1 MALAE
6 FPRYPLLLGPSP
18 VHRLDRLTEHLGG
31 AAVWAKREDLNS
43 GIAFGGNKTRKL
55 EYLVADA
62 KRKGATVLITTGS
75 TQSNHCR
82 QTAAAARVAG
92 MRCVLVLNSADVEP
106 AEQGNYL
113 LDHLLGAEIRLVRD
127 QSEREPGME
136 QAAEELRSHGEV
148 PYVIPGGGSNPVG
161 ASAYVAAVFE
171 IVHQLEEMGRTATRL
186 YTTSSTSGGTH
197 AGLSLGAKLAEA
209 PFEIVGIAIEDDAE
223 AIRQVVVPLA
233 NTTAAFLESEVRL
246 APEDLIVDDRFVGSG
261 YAIPTRACLEAI
273 TLAARTEALLL
284 DPVYTGKTMAGM
296 IEHIRSGRIG
306 TDEPV
311 VFLHSG
317 GTPALFA
324 QAPAIMKATRA

>member
-1 MALAE
+1 MRLASL
-6 FPRYPLLLGPSP
+6 PRLPLAHLPTPLEPAPNLS
-18 VHRLDRLTEHLGG
+18 TALGG
-31 AAVWAKREDLNS
+31 PTILIKRDDLT
-43 GIAFGGNKTRKL
+43 GLALGGNKTRKL

-62 KRKGATVLITTGS
+62 KRQGATTLITTGS

-82 QTAAAARVAG
+82 QTAAAARVSG
-92 MRCVLVLNSADVEP
+92 MRCVLVLNSAGAEP

-127 QSEREPGME
+127 QSERELGME
-136 QAAEELRSHGEV
+136 QAADDLRRRGEI
-148 PYVIPGGGSNPVG
+148 PYIIPGGGSNPVG

-171 IVHQLEEMGRTATRL
+171 IVHQLEETGRTATRL

-197 AGLSLGAKLAEA
+197 AGLALGARLAEA
-209 PFEIVGIAIEDDAE
+209 PFEIAGIAIEDNAE

-233 NTTAAFLESEVRL
+233 NATAAFLESEVRL
-246 APEDLIVDDRFVGSG
+246 TAEDLIVDDRFVGPG
-261 YAIPTRACLEAI
+261 YAIPTPACLEAI

-296 IEHIRSGRIG
+296 IDHIRSGRIG
-306 TDEPV
+306 ADETV
-311 VFLHSG
+311 IFLHSG

-324 QAPAIMKATRA
+324 QATEIMEVART

>member
-1 MALAE
+1 MRLASL
-6 FPRYPLLLGPSP
+6 PRVPLAHLPTPLEPAPNLSAA
-18 VHRLDRLTEHLGG
+18 LGG
-31 AAVWAKREDLNS
+31 PTILVKRDDLT
-43 GIAFGGNKTRKL
+43 GLALGGNKTRKL

-62 KRKGATVLITTGS
+62 KRRGATVLITTGS

-92 MRCVLVLNSADVEP
+92 MRCVLVLNSVEDRP

-127 QSEREPGME
+127 QSEREPGMA
-136 QAAEELRSHGEV
+136 QAADDLRRGGEV
-148 PYVIPGGGSNPVG
+148 PYIIPGGGSNPVG

-197 AGLSLGAKLAEA
+197 AGLALGAKLAEA
-209 PFEIVGIAIEDDAE
+209 PFEIAGIAIEDDAA

-233 NTTAAFLESEVRL
+233 NATAAFLETEVRL
-246 APEDLIVDDRFVGSG
+246 TAEDLIVDDRFVGPG
-261 YAIPTRACLEAI
+261 YAIPTPDGLEAI
-273 TLAARTEALLL
+273 TLAARSEALLL

-296 IEHIRSGRIG
+296 VEHIRSGRIG
-306 TDEPV
+306 ADETAI
-311 VFLHSG
+311 FLHSG

-324 QAPAIMKATRA
+324 QAPEIMKAARA